1 MPISIPVIFWSH
13 DVKLEAPGLVETVK
27 VSVSVDPMTYGASAL
42 VFSPTVTSYP
52 VIAKT
57 PADWRDFSLVC
68 APEAPWLSV
77 SSSGVLSAS
86 STSSGAVTDVETP
99 DGDFVGM
106 DGSVCVASAY
116 EAEEKRSSTFVAIKP
131 KPWPRLDYDTH
142 YLEVVV
148 GEEVPP
154 MKPKIPVGYEESVGG
169 LRPTSF
175 HVACDVDADWGSGS
189 SSTSHPTASFDSIWG
204 IGLVGSHAVFEIQPD
219 GTISIN
225 PAESM
230 AKLFDSI
237 FADSLQRKSIL
248 VTCGVWGSFPG
259 SSFPAL
265 HSMLMVRIK
274 DSICWVSETFQGKV
288 IEELPIT
295 AEELCRNKC
304 RSSKRC
310 SHFTWAQDNSQNVQS
325 LWQLCR
331 LSNVVEVHVVAFS
344 ILVFCCSCLKPRHS
358 KLCQSFSNRLW
369 RTNASTTAWKTRVA
383 SL

>member
-1 MPISIPVIFWSH
+1 M
-13 DVKLEAPGLVETVK
+13 ETVK

-68 APEAPWLSV
+68 APEAPWLTI

-86 STSSGAVTDVETP
+86 STASGAVTDVETP

>member
-1 MPISIPVIFWSH
+1 M
-13 DVKLEAPGLVETVK
+13 VETVK

-52 VIAKT
+52 VIAST

-68 APEAPWLSV
+68 APEAPWLSI

-116 EAEEKRSSTFVAIKP
+116 ETTEKRSSTFVAIKP
-131 KPWPRLDYDTH
+131 KPWPTLDYDTH

-148 GEEVPP
+148 GEQVPP

-204 IGLVGSHAVFEIQPD
+204 IALVGSHAVFEIQPD
-219 GTISIN
+219 GTIAIN

-237 FADSLQRKSIL
+237 FADSFQRKSIL

-265 HSMLMVRIK
+265 HSMLMIRIK

-295 AEELCRNKC
+295 TEELCRNKC

-310 SHFTWAQDNSQNVQS
+310 SHFTWAQDNSKVFC
-325 LWQLCR
+325 LYPM
-331 LSNVVEVHVVAFS
+331 LSNVVMLRFPYLFLLE
-344 ILVFCCSCLKPRHS
+344 
-358 KLCQSFSNRLW
+358 
-369 RTNASTTAWKTRVA
+369 TSTFQRPSAKVRVDLGGGCGGQMQA
-383 SL
+383 LPYGK